1 MTELQTVVLLSL
13 LLGLQPITT
22 DLYLPA
28 LPGIT
33 ASLGASVAQ
42 AQQTLAAMLFAFG
55 VAQLFWGPL
64 SDRFGR
70 KPILLAG
77 LSLYVAAALGC
88 TFATSMAQLLGW
100 RVVQGVA
107 LGASVMAGRAIV
119 RDLHDPLAGAKL
131 LSRAFSGL
139 GLLAC
144 LSPLVGGATVRV
156 LGWRATLFVLAVAGA
171 ITLAFTWRIFRETL
185 ARRNPHALRPAALLQ
200 AWREVLGHR
209 DFWIFTLLASSS
221 YGGLFTFLASSSF
234 IFINFYRF
242 SPTEYSLVMLA
253 SATSYLCGTV
263 LCRRLLGRFGLR
275 RTVQAG
281 GMLSCTAG
289 VVMVIL
295 LLIGRGGPM
304 GLLLPFCGF
313 MIAHGIHQPCGQSG
327 AVGAFPRAAGVASAL
342 SGFVMMSIAFLTG
355 VVLGMLARDMPWPF
369 AGLVAFWGAMLFVLA
384 FAFVPRSRLV
394 AGESAQSERA
404 G

>member
-1 MTELQTVVLLSL
+1 MTEPQTVVLLSL

-156 LGWRATLFVLAVAGA
+156 LGWRDDSTAQT
-171 ITLAFTWRIFRETL
+171 
-185 ARRNPHALRPAALLQ
+185 Q
-200 AWREVLGHR
+200 AE
-209 DFWIFTLLASSS
+209 A
-221 YGGLFTFLASSSF
+221 
-234 IFINFYRF
+234 
-242 SPTEYSLVMLA
+242 
-253 SATSYLCGTV
+253 
-263 LCRRLLGRFGLR
+263 
-275 RTVQAG
+275 
-281 GMLSCTAG
+281 
-289 VVMVIL
+289 
-295 LLIGRGGPM
+295 GRG
-304 GLLLPFCGF
+304 
-313 MIAHGIHQPCGQSG
+313 S
-327 AVGAFPRAAGVASAL
+327 
-342 SGFVMMSIAFLTG
+342 
-355 VVLGMLARDMPWPF
+355 
-369 AGLVAFWGAMLFVLA
+369 
-384 FAFVPRSRLV
+384 SR
-394 AGESAQSERA
+394 
-404 G
+404 

>member
-77 LSLYVAAALGC
+77 LGLYVVAALGC
-88 TFATSMAQLLGW
+88 TFATSMPQLLGW

-156 LGWRATLFVLAVAGA
+156 LGWRATLFVLTVAGA
-171 ITLAFTWRIFRETL
+171 ITLAFTWRVFRETL
-185 ARRNPHALRPAALLQ
+185 ARRNPHALHPAALLR

-253 SATSYLCGTV
+253 SATSYLLGTV
-263 LCRRLLGRFGLR
+263 LCRRLLGRFGLM

-281 GMLSCTAG
+281 GVLSCAAG
-289 VVMVIL
+289 VMMVIL
-295 LLIGRGGPM
+295 LLLGRGGPM

-355 VVLGMLARDMPWPF
+355 AVLGVLARDTPWPF
-369 AGLVAFWGAMLFVLA
+369 AGLVAFWGTILFVLA

-394 AGESAQSERA
+394 AGESA
-404 G
+404 

>member
-1 MTELQTVVLLSL
+1 M
-13 LLGLQPITT
+13 
-22 DLYLPA
+22 
-28 LPGIT
+28 
-33 ASLGASVAQ
+33 AQ

-77 LSLYVAAALGC
+77 LGLYVVAALGC
-88 TFATSMAQLLGW
+88 TFATSMPQLLGW

-156 LGWRATLFVLAVAGA
+156 LGWRATLFVLTVAGA
-171 ITLAFTWRIFRETL
+171 ITLAFTWRVFRETL
-185 ARRNPHALRPAALLQ
+185 ARRNPHALHPAALLR

-253 SATSYLCGTV
+253 SATSYLLGTV
-263 LCRRLLGRFGLR
+263 LCRRLLGRFGLM

-281 GMLSCTAG
+281 GVLSCAAG
-289 VVMVIL
+289 VMMVIL
-295 LLIGRGGPM
+295 LLLGRGGPM

-355 VVLGMLARDMPWPF
+355 AVLGVLARDTPWPF
-369 AGLVAFWGAMLFVLA
+369 AGLVAFWGTILFVLA

-394 AGESAQSERA
+394 AGESA
-404 G
+404 

>member
-33 ASLGASVAQ
+33 ASLEASVAQ

-88 TFATSMAQLLGW
+88 TFATSMPQLLGW

-144 LSPLVGGATVRV
+144 LSPLVGGATVYA

-171 ITLAFTWRIFRETL
+171 ITLAFTWCIFRETL
-185 ARRNPHALRPAALLQ
+185 ARRNPHALRPAALLR

-234 IFINFYRF
+234 IFINLYRF

-253 SATSYLCGTV
+253 SAASYLFGTV

-275 RTVQAG
+275 RTVQLGGVLSCAAG
-281 GMLSCTAG
+281 GL
-289 VVMVIL
+289 MVIL
-295 LLIGRGGPM
+295 LLGRGGPM

-327 AVGAFPRAAGVASAL
+327 AVGAFPQSAGVASAL

-355 VVLGMLARDMPWPF
+355 AVLGVVMRDNPWPF

-394 AGESAQSERA
+394 ASEAVQTERA

>member
-77 LSLYVAAALGC
+77 LGLYVVAALGC
-88 TFATSMAQLLGW
+88 TFATSMPQLLGW

-107 LGASVMAGRAIV
+107 LGASVMAGRAIM

-156 LGWRATLFVLAVAGA
+156 LGWRATLFVLTVAGA
-171 ITLAFTWRIFRETL
+171 ITLAFTWRVFRETL
-185 ARRNPHALRPAALLQ
+185 ARRNPHALHPAALLR

-253 SATSYLCGTV
+253 SATSYLLGTV
-263 LCRRLLGRFGLR
+263 LCRRLLGRFGLM

-281 GMLSCTAG
+281 GVLSCAAG
-289 VVMVIL
+289 VMMVIL
-295 LLIGRGGPM
+295 LLLGRGGPM

-355 VVLGMLARDMPWPF
+355 AVLGVLARDTPWPF
-369 AGLVAFWGAMLFVLA
+369 AGLVAFWGTILFVLA

-394 AGESAQSERA
+394 AGESA
-404 G
+404 

>member
-107 LGASVMAGRAIV
+107 LGA
-119 RDLHDPLAGAKL
+119 
-131 LSRAFSGL
+131 
-139 GLLAC
+139 
-144 LSPLVGGATVRV
+144 TVRV
-156 LGWRATLFVLAVAGA
+156 LGWRATFFVLAVAGA
-171 ITLAFTWRIFRETL
+171 ITLALTWRIFRETL

-281 GMLSCTAG
+281 GVLSCAAG

-394 AGESAQSERA
+394 AGESAQAERA